1 MTGQSSRQNFAS
13 PDPRYTESFKLMVV
27 REYERGSLNK
37 KQVALKHGIP
47 GHNTILH
54 WCRKYGKLHYQS
66 PRSGIIGRPMKEPAK
81 QKIKELEQALEN
93 ERLKVIAY
101 EKLLEIIKRE
111 DGIDLLK
118 KDAAKQ
124 FKNLPGRTGGR

>member
-1 MTGQSSRQNFAS
+1 MTGQSLTPNFPS

-27 REYERGSLNK
+27 REYERGTLNK
-37 KQVALKHGIP
+37 NQVARKYGIP
-47 GHNTILH
+47 GHNTILR
-54 WCRKYGKLHYQS
+54 WCRKYGKLHYLS
-66 PRSGIIGRPMKEPAK
+66 PRSGIIGRPMKEPEK
-81 QKIKELEQALEN
+81 QKIKELEKVLED

-124 FKNLPGRTGGR
+124 FKNLPGRTGGK